1 MRGWPAL
8 GNVDESAGLYLK
20 IAPVSDVSAPTLK
33 PEPELK
39 QAVLKPVGPPAAAD
53 RGLEQLVLGLFIG
66 SGAAGLMYQVV
77 WSRELVLLFGN
88 TTQAI
93 STIVTAFLAGLGG
106 GALVGAWLAPRS
118 RNPLRLYGFIELGVA
133 VLAVGLPSLF
143 PSLGGVYGS
152 AYTAVSPE
160 QLGLIRF
167 GLAFA
172 AVTPATFLMGMTLP
186 ALTSF
191 FVRTLEGAG
200 RSLGELYAANTLGAV
215 AGTAVSGYALIELLG
230 LSRTAYLAV
239 LLNLL
244 AGGVALVVS
253 RRTAGPTGAVAPSAG
268 PASRPQAPGN
278 SSLRRLVYTATFVSG
293 FVALAFEVLWTRML
307 AEGSGSS
314 IYLFSAILAIYLF
327 GIALGSV
334 WFKSRSRPGT
344 DTLHA
349 LGVCFG
355 VIGLAG
361 GLMVVL
367 CSGLLGND
375 WFTVRP
381 LILLPAT
388 VAMGYAFPL
397 AARLVTTSASSAA
410 SSVGRVYASNTAGS
424 ILGSFAAAFVL
435 APTFGTNTS
444 ILFLAAIELAFG
456 TALVL
461 VNRPLRVDSPRFA
474 AAFAALALVACL
486 SPVAGFS
493 YTHTATE
500 NDLMSLNALVAH
512 REDTIATVDVRGG
525 KPSDRFLYVT
535 GVAMTNLTF
544 TTKLMAYL
552 PVALRPD
559 SSRMLDICFGMGSTY
574 RSSLIL
580 GLRTDAVEL
589 SPSVPQQM
597 GAFFSDA
604 NQYLHNPKGRIII
617 ADGRNYV
624 RLSPNRYD
632 VIVVDPPPPIWSA
645 GTVVLYT
652 SEFYSEARQR
662 LNPGGIFLM
671 WIPYYTTV
679 DQFKIHL
686 RTFRSA
692 FRHADVVLS
701 PARTGAYMLGSDA
714 PLALDQSFLE
724 TLLGTPAARADFAT
738 APDDPRFD
746 GAAWAKE
753 ILDDEWLKDA
763 QIDAFTGPGPV
774 ITDDRPRSEYDLLE
788 VIAARDHSVVS
799 DAKLRALTLKT
810 S

>member
-1 MRGWPAL
+1 MIARVS
-8 GNVDESAGLYLK
+8 NVQ
-20 IAPVSDVSAPTLK
+20 APTAR
-33 PEPELK
+33 PDAAIRSAAPRPAP
-39 QAVLKPVGPPAAAD
+39 QPAASD
-53 RGLEQLVLGLFIG
+53 RGLQQLVLGLFIG
-66 SGAAGLMYQVV
+66 SGAAGLIYQVV

-106 GALVGAWLAPRS
+106 GALVGAWLASRS

-152 AYTAVSPE
+152 AYTSVSPE

-215 AGTAVSGYALIELLG
+215 AGTAVAGYALIELLG
-230 LSRTAYLAV
+230 LSTTAYLAV

-253 RRTAGPTGAVAPSAG
+253 RRASSLRSAAPPAAVAATTVEKAG
-268 PASRPQAPGN
+268 STP
-278 SSLRRLVYTATFVSG
+278 LRRLVYVATFVSG

-307 AEGSGSS
+307 AEGTGSS

-327 GIALGSV
+327 GIAVGSV
-334 WFKSRSRPGT
+334 WFKSRSREGT
-344 DTLHA
+344 DTAHA

-355 VIGLAG
+355 IIGLAG
-361 GLMVVL
+361 GFTVVL
-367 CSGLLGND
+367 CSGPLGND
-375 WFTVRP
+375 WFSVRP

-388 VAMGYAFPL
+388 AAMGYAFPL
-397 AARLVTTSASSAA
+397 AARLVTTSASGAA
-410 SSVGRVYASNTAGS
+410 SSVGRLYASNTAGS

-435 APTFGTNTS
+435 APTLGTNTS
-444 ILFLAAIELAFG
+444 ILYLAAIELSFG
-456 TALVL
+456 VALVL
-461 VNRPLRVDSPRFA
+461 VNRPLRVHSPRFA
-474 AAFAALALVACL
+474 AAFAVLALVACV
-486 SPVAGFS
+486 SPAAGFS
-493 YTHTATE
+493 FTHTATE
-500 NDLMSLNALVAH
+500 NDLSSAHSLVAH
-512 REDTIATVDVRGG
+512 REDTIATVDVEGG
-525 KPSDRFLYVT
+525 KLADRRLFVT
-535 GVAMTNLTF
+535 GVAMTYLTVS
-544 TTKLMAYL
+544 TKLMAYL
-552 PVALRPD
+552 PMALRPA
-559 SSRMLDICFGMGSTY
+559 STRMLDICFGMGSTY

-580 GLRTDAVEL
+580 GMHTDAVEL

-597 GAFFSDA
+597 GAFFDDA
-604 NQYLHNPKGRIII
+604 NQYLHDPNGRIIT

-624 RLSPNRYD
+624 RLSPDRYD

-662 LNPGGIFLM
+662 LSPGGVFLM
-671 WIPYYTTV
+671 WIPYDATV
-679 DQFKIHL
+679 AEFKLHL
-686 RTFRSA
+686 RTFRSV
-692 FRHADVVLS
+692 FPHVDVVLS
-701 PARTGAYMLGSDA
+701 PARNGAYMLGSDA
-714 PLALDQSFLE
+714 PLAFDQHSLE
-724 TLLGTPAARADFAT
+724 TLLGTPSAKADFAT
-738 APDDPRFD
+738 APDDPGLD
-746 GAAWAKE
+746 GSGWAKE
-753 ILDDEWLKDA
+753 ILHDEWLRDA
-763 QIDAFTGPGPV
+763 QVAAFTGPGPI
-774 ITDDRPRSEYDLLE
+774 ITDDRPRSEYDLFE
-788 VIAARDHSVVS
+788 VLTTKDHSHMN
-799 DAKLRALTLKT
+799 DPQLRALTPRT